1 MAGIMCRPLKQ
12 KDDSDEQISD
22 SAIDVYGG
30 WQKAL
35 GIMQGNVSCGDPTV
49 WDAYLVR
56 KGNRE

>member
-1 MAGIMCRPLKQ
+1 MCRPLKQ

-30 WQKAL
+30 WQKAI